1 MTMMNFIHSNGG
13 FVAAAI
19 VVVALYNIVFSAIAQ
34 IFAAMKKAEPSS
46 LQTAGEIGLKIA
58 QWLSANT
65 PTPTP
70 APAEETP
77 TVIIVTPP
85 KP

>member
-65 PTPTP
+65 PTPS
-70 APAEETP
+70 PAEETP

>member
-1 MTMMNFIHSNGG
+1 MTMMNFIHSNCG

-65 PTPTP
+65 PTP